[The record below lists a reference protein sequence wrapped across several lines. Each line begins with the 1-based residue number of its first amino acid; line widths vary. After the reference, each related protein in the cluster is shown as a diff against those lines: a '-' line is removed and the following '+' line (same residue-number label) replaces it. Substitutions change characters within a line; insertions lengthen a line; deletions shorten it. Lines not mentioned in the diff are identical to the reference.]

1 MSYRPR
7 SRSRS
12 RSPDYRARR
21 YSPSRPL
28 SPIRRDLVSGPSGL
42 PPRPFDDRD
51 RDRPPPPLPSA
62 RRSPPPRGRYDDYPP
77 PTRRYDDEYPPPPR
91 RFEDNYPPAPPP
103 PRRYEDDFPASRY
116 REDRYVPPPPPV
128 PGPREPRGLSY
139 DYDDRYDERDRRGR
153 YEDRDRPPS
162 RQGMMADREELRPRR
177 EAPRRDEPQ
186 WERGRDVDEL
196 AAYEN
201 DPQHGQH
208 GRRGPKTP
216 NQPSKHVIFLG
227 LDPELTE
234 SDFSGFLRTE
244 HKADIDNVR
253 IVRDKITGNS
263 KCFGFAQFST
273 LDAAEEFVN
282 INHPAVLM
290 PALYAHS
297 EPRKVKIDFSAP
309 QPPPSQSSA
318 HHEQPAQSYTP
329 PPMYARP
336 GHDGMRDISTPGDG
350 KRVLLLRGLDSNTTA
365 KDVILRI
372 SQEVARMMGRTGQ
385 EAAAESAIVRVILI
399 VDRFA
404 RSSWGYAFVELSTAE
419 LASALLPFLL
429 TPQHQPN
436 GFVINHVPVAA
447 SFANPESFVPVTA
460 GPLGGEF
467 IVRPSRNGGLASS
480 TIGKPEGQWCAYWH
494 QQAGAVETVPR
505 GAPQTNENGSVE
517 LTPDHRTFLGTLAG
531 VPPQA
536 KSVAP
541 SVDLAQIGMA
551 PINIAGG
558 LQPIKLGGSKGKKK
572 EEIAIIPISGKNPLG
587 DEEEEVDLIG
597 KDTVLL
603 SRTKGV
609 HIIPPT
615 SSSRKIAKNISKW
628 NTKQN
633 ELAAPESAFDSNVHA
648 PPKGIS
654 DVNATLGVKRS
665 FGSSIAASASN
676 QSQSTSPTGS
686 AAGPSKSPVS
696 TSDDFDY
703 TDVSTLASTGK
714 VACLLCQRQFKTE
727 EILRKHVAQSD
738 LHKTNL
744 GDANARDA
752 GQRRKVAVSSAW
764 EAADNA
770 TKYRD
775 RAAERREAFNQPSVP
790 IPSEAPSYASQQ
802 EKKRKFVEGPKP
814 PPPPPPPGLHPGKD
828 DSNVGNQM
836 LAKMGWKAGTGLGKE
851 REGRVDPILV
861 QQFENRAGL
870 GASKGVEA
878 GKWSGPG
885 GFQQRALDMAKE
897 RYDSASSSEP
907 K

>member
-1 MSYRPR
+1 MRGGLGGAVGS
-7 SRSRS
+7 
-12 RSPDYRARR
+12 A
-21 YSPSRPL
+21 
-28 SPIRRDLVSGPSGL
+28 GL

-51 RDRPPPPLPSA
+51 RPLAPS

-77 PTRRYDDEYPPPPR
+77 PPPRRYDDDY
-91 RFEDNYPPAPPP
+91 PPP
-103 PRRYEDDFPASRY
+103 PRRYEDTNYPPGPPPPPPRRYDDDFPASRY
-116 REDRYVPPPPPV
+116 REDRYVPPPS
-128 PGPREPRGLSY
+128 REPRGY
-139 DYDDRYDERDRRGR
+139 GYDDHHDERNRRGR
-153 YEDRDRPPS
+153 YEDRDRPLS

-177 EAPRRDEPQ
+177 DLPRRDEPQ

-196 AAYEN
+196 AAYDN
-201 DPQHGQH
+201 DYQSGQQ

-216 NQPSKHVIFLG
+216 SEPSKHVIFLG
-227 LDPELTE
+227 LDQELSE

-244 HKADIDNVR
+244 HKAEIDNVK

-273 LDAAEEFVN
+273 VEAAEEFIN

-297 EPRKVKIDFSAP
+297 EPRKVKIDFSS
-309 QPPPSQSSA
+309 QPPPAQPSGQR
-318 HHEQPAQSYTP
+318 EQPAAQTYTP

-336 GHDGMRDISTPGDG
+336 AHDGMRDISTPGDG
-350 KRVLLLRGLDSNTTA
+350 NRVLLLRGLDSNTTA
-365 KDVILRI
+365 KEIIVRM
-372 SQEVARMMGRTGQ
+372 SHEVARMMGRTGQ
-385 EAAAESAIVRVILI
+385 EAAAESTIVRVILI

-419 LASALLPFLL
+419 LASAMLPFLL

-436 GFVINHVPVAA
+436 GFIINHVPVAA
-447 SFANPESFVPVTA
+447 SFANPDSFVPVTA

-480 TIGKPEGQWCAYWH
+480 TIDKPEGQWCAYWH

-505 GAPQTNENGSVE
+505 GAPLISENGIIE
-517 LTPDHRTFLGTLAG
+517 LTPDHRTFLGVLAG

-536 KSVAP
+536 KLIAP
-541 SVDLAQIGMA
+541 SIDLTQTGMA
-551 PINIAGG
+551 PINIGGG
-558 LQPIKLGGSKGKKK
+558 LQPIKFGGSKGKKK
-572 EEIAIIPISGKNPLG
+572 EEIAMIPISGKNLLG

-597 KDTVLL
+597 KDT
-603 SRTKGV
+603 
-609 HIIPPT
+609 
-615 SSSRKIAKNISKW
+615 IAKNISKW

-633 ELAAPESAFDSNVHA
+633 ELAAPEPTSDLNAHA

-665 FGSSIAASASN
+665 FGSSIATN
-676 QSQSTSPTGS
+676 QSQTASPTGS
-686 AAGPSKSPVS
+686 AAGPSKSPQSV
-696 TSDDFDY
+696 TDDFDY

-714 VACLLCQRQFKTE
+714 VACLLCQRQFKTD

-744 GDANARDA
+744 ADANARDA
-752 GQRRKVAVSSAW
+752 GQRRKLAVVSSW
-764 EAADNA
+764 ESNDNA

-802 EKKRKFVEGPKP
+802 EKKRKYAEGPKP
-814 PPPPPPPGLHPGKD
+814 PPPPPPPGLHPGED

-836 LAKMGWKAGTGLGKE
+836 LAKMGWTAGTGLGKE

-885 GFQQRALDMAKE
+885 GFQQRALDMV
-897 RYDSASSSEP
+897 SAF
-907 K
+907 

>member
-1 MSYRPR
+1 MSYKPR

-12 RSPDYRARR
+12 RSPDYRSRR
-21 YSPSRPL
+21 YSPSGPL
-28 SPIRRDLVSGPSGL
+28 SPMRSGLASGSAGL

-51 RDRPPPPLPSA
+51 RLPPPPPS

-77 PTRRYDDEYPPPPR
+77 PPRRYDDDY
-91 RFEDNYPPAPPP
+91 PPP
-103 PRRYEDDFPASRY
+103 PRRYEDSNYPPAPPASRRYEDDFPPSRY
-116 REDRYVPPPPPV
+116 REDRYVPPPPPSAS
-128 PGPREPRGLSY
+128 REASRGY
-139 DYDDRYDERDRRGR
+139 GYDDQYAERDRRGK

-177 EAPRRDEPQ
+177 EAPRRDEPH
-186 WERGRDVDEL
+186 WERGRDVEEL

-201 DPQHGQH
+201 DPQNGQQ
-208 GRRGPKTP
+208 GRRGPKA
-216 NQPSKHVIFLG
+216 PSEPSRHVIFLG

-244 HKADIDNVR
+244 HKAIVDNVK
-253 IVRDKITGNS
+253 IVRDKVTGNS

-273 LDAAEEFVN
+273 LDAAEEFIN

-297 EPRKVKIDFSAP
+297 EPRKVKIDYSAP
-309 QPPPSQSSA
+309 PPPPSTSG
-318 HHEQPAQSYTP
+318 HHEQPAQTYTP
-329 PPMYARP
+329 PPIYARP
-336 GHDGMRDISTPGDG
+336 AHDGMRDISTPGDG

-365 KDVILRI
+365 KEIVARM

-385 EAAAESAIVRVILI
+385 EAAAESTIVRVVLI

-404 RSSWGYAFVELSTAE
+404 RSSWGYAFVELSTTE

-436 GFVINHVPVAA
+436 GFIINYVPVAA
-447 SFANPESFVPVTA
+447 SFANFESFVPVTA

-467 IVRPSRNGGLASS
+467 IVRSSRNGGLASS
-480 TIGKPEGQWCAYWH
+480 TVDTPEGRWCAYWH

-505 GAPQTNENGSVE
+505 GAPLINESGTVE

-536 KSVAP
+536 KPAASSA
-541 SVDLAQIGMA
+541 DLMQTSMA

-558 LQPIKLGGSKGKKK
+558 LQPIKLGGGKGKKK
-572 EEIAIIPISGKNPLG
+572 EEITMIPITGRNLLG

-628 NTKQN
+628 NTKQT
-633 ELAAPESAFDSNVHA
+633 ELAAPEPAFDSSANA

-654 DVNATLGVKRS
+654 DVNATLGTKRS
-665 FGSSIAASASN
+665 FGSSIATAAAN
-676 QSQSTSPTGS
+676 QSQTASPTGS
-686 AAGPSKSPVS
+686 TAGPSKSPLS
-696 TSDDFDY
+696 ISDDFDY
-703 TDVSTLASTGK
+703 TDISTLASTGK

-752 GQRRKVAVSSAW
+752 GQRRKLAVSSSW

-775 RAAERREAFNQPSVP
+775 RAAERREAFNQPTMP

-802 EKKRKFVEGPKP
+802 EKKRKYAEGPKP
-814 PPPPPPPGLHPGKD
+814 PPPPPPPGLHPGRD
-828 DSNVGNQM
+828 DNNVGNQM
-836 LAKMGWKAGTGLGKE
+836 LAKMGWTAGTGLGKE

-885 GFQQRALDMAKE
+885 GLQQRALDMAKE
-897 RYDSASSSEP
+897 RYESSSSNNQ